1 MTRATWQLPER
12 MPSHA
17 ELHPLPLDV
26 AALVAAGHLVEVEP
40 DVYRRAHH
48 AACTQPHPGV
58 PPGTPTHRNAR
69 SPRP

>member
-1 MTRATWQLPER
+1 MSR
-12 MPSHA
+12 
-17 ELHPLPLDV
+17 HPLPLDV

-48 AACTQPHPGV
+48 AACTQPQPGV

-69 SPRP
+69 SPDQ